1 MSWLWGLLGAL
12 IYAGPRWVACYIS
25 CRESGFSP
33 LKCALDFI
41 MSLAIGAVAAAAF
54 SAFVLTTLNWKDENA
69 VSALIGLFVHTVAPE
84 LNKRA
89 AGIIEAVFGGLRA
102 AKGDDK

>member
-1 MSWLWGLLGAL
+1 MPWLWGLLGTV
-12 IYAGPRWVACYIS
+12 IYAGPRLVACYIS
-25 CRESGFSP
+25 CRESKTP
-33 LKCALDFI
+33 VLHCVLDFV
-41 MSLAIGAVAAAAF
+41 MSLVVGAVAAEAF
-54 SAFVLTTLNWKDENA
+54 AEFVLTTLKWKDQNA

-89 AGIIEAVFGGLRA
+89 SGVIEAVFGGLK